1 MVMDL
6 DADVKHHIILAMVD
20 TMAEDILTDMP

>member
-6 DADVKHHIILAMVD
+6 DADVKHHIILAMAD